1 MQKQRDV
8 KGVEKKGLKDQVME
22 SLPEPRGEPGAYPH
36 PTEEVYPPH
45 LPCRMGTRIGLISER
60 HRVVRS
66 RRWPSTERWERRGKD
81 SSPSREKA
89 RAQTQAE

>member
-45 LPCRMGTRIGLISER
+45 LPCRMGTRIGLITGEAQGCWFKVMAK
-60 HRVVRS
+60 HG
-66 RRWPSTERWERRGKD
+66 EMEKEGKG
-81 SSPSREKA
+81 
-89 RAQTQAE
+89 